1 MTSVCLGRDVI
12 AMGPQSESGTRS
24 AAGPPGMPGGGG
36 VIDQLDR
43 YLGRLLDGSGAC
55 AAVIW
60 ARQRDATEGSIVRT
74 CPAGLLPEG
83 TPWPANCHA
92 NSGATQPGTAMLAN
106 ILPISVQRELWTA
119 PTAALSL
126 ELADPD
132 LTLLLIWCGVT
143 PIEEL
148 SDDLHDLIEQEIAYA
163 AGILHR
169 QRRSDRAAQRLQ
181 AVLDGLKQ
189 GVVSVDHTLGRAA
202 INPAAA
208 RLLNLAPGDVPE
220 SDFEAAVAD
229 LETRTLSRSAPAP
242 LSSLV
247 ADDPTADIDCSSRF
261 VDAPDV
267 QVSTRPLPGGRVWV
281 FDDASALS
289 HALEVS
295 ETARS
300 LLRATTDGMIDPQA
314 VLEAVRDPGGQV
326 VDFVCRSANRAI
338 CSYLGMDERDLIGRT
353 ALEGPPALDN
363 AALIS
368 RYTQCLADG
377 KQVIITDLPIFS
389 AVRDESRRF
398 DIRVAR
404 VGIDLVSVNWRDVT
418 DRLEAAERIAA
429 SEQSYRMLAETV
441 GEVFCHVRDGRFVV
455 VSPLVDGVLGA
466 PAAHWVG
473 RDVQE
478 VVLPEDLPAYTA
490 MLGRLSAG
498 DTIKGRARLK
508 SIDGVTHW
516 IHLHARPFYAPDGR
530 QDGVAA
536 TFRPIDDVELN
547 ALRVAE
553 DALAQKAKA
562 DERYRRSMDNAAIGM
577 CLISPDGRFE
587 QVNDALCQLFGYDAA
602 TLKIKT
608 WQELTAPDYLEADL
622 KNVNDIRAG
631 RLDSYRMLK
640 KYIHADGHPIWGD
653 LSVSCVR
660 DENGNVANFISQIT
674 DITAAVDA
682 TERSHTLAQRLQQQ
696 TDRYTAELQS
706 AAAYMSSIMPR
717 GLTGAVKVSSRYLP
731 SRELGGDCFDYT
743 WIDDDHLVVYLI
755 DVSGHGIEPALLAV
769 SVHNLLR
776 SGSLA
781 VETLLVP
788 DAVLAELNRL
798 FQMDQ
803 QGSHYFTIWF
813 GVYQASTRT
822 MRYSSAGAPPA
833 LAFESPAGAEP
844 TATALSTTSAPVGMF
859 EDTEFTSHTYPVPPG
874 CRILLYS
881 DGASE
886 VPLDNDRQLTQ
897 AEFTELTLRL
907 AASPDWSLDDLIR
920 DVRALNPQGLIDDD
934 CSLIQLAFD

>member
-1 MTSVCLGRDVI
+1 M
-12 AMGPQSESGTRS
+12 
-24 AAGPPGMPGGGG
+24 
-36 VIDQLDR
+36 IDDLDR
-43 YLGRLLDGSGAC
+43 HLGRLLEGSGAC
-55 AAVIW
+55 AALIW
-60 ARQRDATEGSIVRT
+60 ARQRDSADGSVVRT
-74 CPAGLLPEG
+74 CPASLLTEG
-83 TPWPANCHA
+83 TPWPANCH
-92 NSGATQPGTAMLAN
+92 GTAGAFQRSAATLAN
-106 ILPISVQRELWTA
+106 IIPVSVYRELRSP
-119 PTAALSL
+119 PTAAVSL

-132 LTLLLIWCGVT
+132 LTLLLIWCGAT
-143 PIEEL
+143 PSEEL
-148 SDDLHDLIEQEIAYA
+148 SDDLRDLIEDEIASA
-163 AGILHR
+163 AGILVR
-169 QRRSDRAAQRLQ
+169 QLRSDRAAQRLQ
-181 AVLDGLKQ
+181 GVLDGLKQ
-189 GVVSVDHTLGRAA
+189 GVVWVDRTVGRAA

-208 RLLNLAPGDVPE
+208 RLLKLVPRDVSE
-220 SDFEAAVAD
+220 SEFEAAMAA
-229 LETRTLSRSAPAP
+229 LETRTLSRSVSAP
-242 LSSLV
+242 LSSRV
-247 ADDPTADIDCSSRF
+247 AEDPAADIDCTWRF
-261 VDAPDV
+261 AEAPTRV
-267 QVSTRPLPGGRVWV
+267 HVSTRPLPGGRVWV
-281 FDDASALS
+281 FDAPSPLS
-289 HALEVS
+289 YELEAS

-300 LLRATTDGMIDPQA
+300 LMRASTDGMLDPQA
-314 VLEAVRDPGGQV
+314 VLEAVRDPSGRV

-338 CSYLGMDERDLIGRT
+338 CSYLGIQEKNLLGRT
-353 ALEGPPALDN
+353 ALEFPPTLDN

-368 RYTQCLADG
+368 RYAQCLADG
-377 KQVIITDLPIFS
+377 EQVIINDLPIFG

-404 VGIDLVSVNWRDVT
+404 VGADLVSINWRDVT
-418 DRLEAAERIAA
+418 ERLEAAERIAA
-429 SEQSYRMLAETV
+429 SEQSYRMLADTI

-455 VSPLVDGVLGA
+455 VSPLVEDVLGA
-466 PAAHWVG
+466 PAAHWIG
-473 RDVQE
+473 RE
-478 VVLPEDLPAYTA
+478 VHELVLPQDLPAYTA

-508 SIDGVTHW
+508 SVDGATHW
-516 IHLHARPFYAPDGR
+516 IHLHARPFHGSDGR
-530 QDGVAA
+530 QDEVAA

-553 DALAQKAKA
+553 GALAQKAKA

-587 QVNDALCQLFGYDAA
+587 EVNDALCQLFGYDAE
-602 TLKIKT
+602 TLKSKT
-608 WQELTAPDYLEADL
+608 WQELTAQDYLETDL
-622 KNVNDIRAG
+622 KNVNDVLAG

-640 KYIHADGHPIWGD
+640 QYIHADGHPIWGD

-660 DENGNVANFISQIT
+660 DENGDVENFISQIT
-674 DITAAVDA
+674 DITAAVEA

-717 GLTGAVKVSSRYLP
+717 GLTGAVNVSSRYLP
-731 SRELGGDCFDYT
+731 SRELGGDCFDYA
-743 WIDDDHLVVYLI
+743 WIDDDHLLVYLI

-769 SVHNLLR
+769 SVHNMLR

-781 VETLLVP
+781 AETLLVP

-822 MRYSSAGAPPA
+822 LRYSSAGAPPA
-833 LAFESPAGAEP
+833 LAFDSPAGGEP
-844 TATALSTTSAPVGMF
+844 TATELFTTSAPVGMF

-886 VPLDNDRQLTQ
+886 VPLADDQQLTP

-907 AASPDWSLDDLIR
+907 AGSPDWSLDDLIEEL
-920 DVRALNPQGLIDDD
+920 RALNPQGLIDDD